1 MKKLALLL
9 SFVAVAG
16 LGLADEAKQDEAK
29 KTAEAA
35 AEVSPADATIET
47 PTAKTEEAAKTE
59 DAEKTEETTKTDKE

>member
-9 SFVAVAG
+9 SFVAIAS
-16 LGLADEAKQDEAK
+16 LGLAAEAKQDEAK

-59 DAEKTEETTKTDKE
+59 ETAKPDKE